1 MNSSD
6 QVSLAVFQK
15 VMVRAGRPFVSYRL
29 PGEPLTVTI
38 FGPGSFQK
46 LDSFRSL
53 LDQANGFVM
62 APFEENGPIWW
73 LESENRVVGNFVDI
87 RYLPKDTAPQM
98 EFSFLT
104 VTPPSRDQYIRMV
117 SDAIH
122 HIERGEAGKI
132 VLSRP
137 IVHELKDSVMHSGGL
152 FAILCEMYPSAFVYL
167 AHMPGMGLWT
177 GASPELLLRKDGPE
191 IHTISLSGTRAA
203 SSGDVP
209 WGDKETNEHLWV
221 SRFIAEQLEFLG
233 CENMKVSPMN
243 TVPAGRVEH
252 LRTTFSATCSE
263 SRTASLIYA
272 LHPTPAVCG
281 WPTMSAYNL
290 IRRIENY
297 DRSFYTGF
305 MGPLFNRNDF
315 SFFVNLRCMNLLKDQ
330 AVIYVGGGI
339 TIDSNPQDEWN
350 ETEMKSRTMLGAIE
364 KLANFAD

>member
-6 QVSLAVFQK
+6 QVSLAVFHK
-15 VMVRAGRPFVSYRL
+15 AMVRAGRPFVSYRL
-29 PGEPLTVTI
+29 PGETLIVTI
-38 FGPGSFQK
+38 FGPDSFQK

-53 LDQANGFVM
+53 LDQEDGFVM

-73 LESENRVVGNFVDI
+73 FESEKRVVGNFVDF
-87 RYLPKDTAPQM
+87 RYLPKDTVPPVELSTA
-98 EFSFLT
+98 T

-137 IVHELKDSVMHSGGL
+137 IVHELKDSALYSGEL
-152 FAILCEMYPSAFVYL
+152 FSILCEMYPSAFVYL
-167 AHMPGMGLWT
+167 AQMPGMGLWT

-191 IHTISLSGTRAA
+191 IHTISLSGTRPA

-233 CENMKVSPMN
+233 CENMEVSLMH

-305 MGPLFNRNDF
+305 MGPLSNRNDF

-339 TIDSNPQDEWN
+339 TIDSNPEDEWN

>member
-1 MNSSD
+1 MNPED

-15 VMVRAGRPFVSYRL
+15 EMVRAGKPFVSYRL
-29 PGEPLTVTI
+29 PGELLPVTI
-38 FGPGSFQK
+38 FGPGSFKK
-46 LDSFRSL
+46 LDSFSSL
-53 LDQANGFVM
+53 LDQLNGFVM
-62 APFEENGPIWW
+62 APFKENGPIWW
-73 LESENRVVGNFVDI
+73 LESENRVVGNRVDS
-87 RYLPKDTAPQM
+87 RFNPAESGQMM
-98 EFSFLT
+98 EFPSES
-104 VTPPSRDQYIRMV
+104 VTPPGRDQYIRMV
-117 SDAIH
+117 SETIH

-137 IVHELKDSVMHSGGL
+137 ILHEWENAWLHSGGL
-152 FAILCEMYPSAFVYL
+152 FTILCEMYPSAFIYM
-167 AHMPGMGLWT
+167 ANMPGMGLWT
-177 GASPELLLRKDGPE
+177 GASPEQLLRKKGPE

-203 SSGDVP
+203 SSGEKP

-233 CENMKVSPMN
+233 CENMEVSPMH
-243 TVPAGRVEH
+243 TVRAGRVEH

-281 WPTMSAYNL
+281 WPTLSAYNL
-290 IRRIENY
+290 IRQIENY

-305 MGPLFNRNDF
+305 MGPLRDRNDF

-339 TIDSNPQDEWN
+339 TIDSNPEAEWN

-364 KLANFAD
+364 KLSNFAD

>member
-1 MNSSD
+1 MTSED
-6 QVSLAVFQK
+6 QVTLTAFQK
-15 VMVRAGRPFVSYRL
+15 AMVRAGKPFVSYRL
-29 PGEPLTVTI
+29 PGEKLPVTI
-38 FGPGSFQK
+38 FGPDEFVKLSSF
-46 LDSFRSL
+46 SSL
-53 LDQANGFVM
+53 LDQTDGFVM
-62 APFEENGPIWW
+62 APFEENGTLWW
-73 LESENRVVGNFVDI
+73 LPAENKVEGDSVERL
-87 RYLPKDTAPQM
+87 YLPRVSDRKTEFPSVMPAPPDK
-98 EFSFLT
+98 E
-104 VTPPSRDQYIRMV
+104 QYIRMV

-137 IVHELKDSVMHSGGL
+137 IVHLWRDAAEQSGRL
-152 FAILCEMYPSAFVYL
+152 FVTLCEMYPSAFVYL
-167 AHMPGMGLWT
+167 ACMPGMGLWT
-177 GASPELLLRKDGPE
+177 GASPELLLQKNDSG

-203 SSGDVP
+203 SMGNIP

-233 CENMKVSPMN
+233 CENMEVSPMH
-243 TVPAGRVEH
+243 TVSAGRIEH
-252 LRTTFSATCSE
+252 LRTTFSATISD

-281 WPTMSAYNL
+281 WPTLSAYSL
-290 IRRIENY
+290 IRSIENY

-305 MGPLFNRNDF
+305 MGPLRNRNDF

-339 TIDSNPQDEWN
+339 TIDSDPEAEWN